1 MQDVI
6 KKSIEQLNEV
16 LTKDKKLVIKDS
28 TPLIDEKS
36 KLESIDIVNLFVN
49 LEKNLKEKYNF
60 TLTFDE
66 ILENAD
72 KLKTIGSLETFIN
85 KKKMKKNKI
94 SINIISSFNHSNL
107 ISLLKNNKSYD
118 FEINEVDYNQ
128 VFQVLTNPKDKIWKK
143 KSNISLVWTTPED
156 IFPEFK
162 KLIYNEKINPDI
174 LKEQVI
180 SFCSCFACFS

>member
-66 ILENAD
+66 ILENAH
-72 KLKTIGSLETFIN
+72 KLKTIGSL
-85 KKKMKKNKI
+85 
-94 SINIISSFNHSNL
+94 
-107 ISLLKNNKSYD
+107 
-118 FEINEVDYNQ
+118 
-128 VFQVLTNPKDKIWKK
+128 
-143 KSNISLVWTTPED
+143 
-156 IFPEFK
+156 
-162 KLIYNEKINPDI
+162 
-174 LKEQVI
+174 
-180 SFCSCFACFS
+180 

>member
-28 TPLIDEKS
+28 TTLIDEKS

-72 KLKTIGSLETFIN
+72 KLKTI
-85 KKKMKKNKI
+85 
-94 SINIISSFNHSNL
+94 
-107 ISLLKNNKSYD
+107 
-118 FEINEVDYNQ
+118 
-128 VFQVLTNPKDKIWKK
+128 
-143 KSNISLVWTTPED
+143 
-156 IFPEFK
+156 
-162 KLIYNEKINPDI
+162 
-174 LKEQVI
+174 
-180 SFCSCFACFS
+180 